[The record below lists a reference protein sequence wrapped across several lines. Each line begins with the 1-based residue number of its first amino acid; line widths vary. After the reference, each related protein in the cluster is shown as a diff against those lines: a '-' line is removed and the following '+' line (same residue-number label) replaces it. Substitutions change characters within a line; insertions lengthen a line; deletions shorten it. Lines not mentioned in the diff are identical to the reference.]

1 MADQRS
7 SDSSLGEKT
16 SDSGL
21 QPETASDRAQQIN
34 PANDQRAVDY
44 GESGQYAPGG
54 RYNQL
59 EVNAPRRVDLDEQVD
74 SALKKEDG

>member
-21 QPETASDRAQQIN
+21 QPETTYDRVQQIN
-34 PANDQRAVDY
+34 PANDQRAVDF

-59 EVNAPRRVDLDEQVD
+59 EENAPRRIDLDDQVD
-74 SALKKEDG
+74 SALRNEKK

>member
-1 MADQRS
+1 MADNRS

-16 SDSGL
+16 SDSGMT
-21 QPETASDRAQQIN
+21 PETQSERVQQIN

-54 RYNQL
+54 LYGQL
-59 EVNAPRRVDLDEQVD
+59 EENAPRRIDLDEQVD
-74 SALKKEDG
+74 SALKNEGS